1 MLESQVPDD
10 HWPSRS
16 GCLTSL
22 VHGGPVVLATVLR
35 AGDTRCKVCVSLHP
49 LHPLTGRIAQQLYG
63 PLPLHYC
70 RCNIAHLYIRTLW
83 TMHRCDT
90 VPEELVGRGFK
101 SPSSTRVQLTIYV
114 GQLGL
119 AMTGFSLGYTRGYS
133 SSQSSPKQSFLV

>member
-1 MLESQVPDD
+1 MLESPVPDD

-22 VHGGPVVLATVLR
+22 IHGGPFVLATVLR
-35 AGDTRCKVCVSLHP
+35 AGDTRCKVCVSPHTLN
-49 LHPLTGRIAQQLYG
+49 PLTGRIVQQLCG

-70 RCNIAHLYIRTLW
+70 RSNIAHLCIRTLRM
-83 TMHRCDT
+83 MHRCDT

-101 SPSSTRVQLTIYV
+101 SPSSTRVQLTIYA

-119 AMTGFSLGYTRGYS
+119 AMTGFSLGYTHGYS
-133 SSQSSPKQSFLV
+133 SGQSSPKQPFLV